1 MPMFE
6 YCCQQGHITEELRS
20 YAARDEFVGC
30 RVCTIPALRIEIS
43 HGHVPPSGVYSY
55 APNIGS
61 ANQFERRQQA
71 LKDGVKVIP
80 KIND

>member
-6 YCCQQGHITEELRS
+6 YECPQGHVDEHIRK
-20 YAARDEFVGC
+20 YADRD
-30 RVCTIPALRIEIS
+30 IPVFCLPCGETMTRIEIS